1 MQAELRGVTKTYG
14 RGEGAQVALRDV
26 DFALGS
32 GDFAVLSGPSGS
44 GKTTLLNLLGL
55 LDRPERGHVLIDG
68 SAAETLPE
76 ARRADLRNRKIGFVF
91 QASDLVP
98 VLTAEQNVT
107 LPLEIRG
114 VPRRQA
120 VARALEMLDL
130 VGLSAYRSRLPGE
143 LSAGQRQRVSIARA
157 LVTEPAFV
165 LADEPTANLDT
176 ANALQVVGLLRRLRD
191 HHAAT
196 VLMATHDERLVEHA
210 TRRVRLLDG
219 RIAGDEARTPA

>member
-1 MQAELRGVTKTYG
+1 
-14 RGEGAQVALRDV
+14 
-26 DFALGS
+26 
-32 GDFAVLSGPSGS
+32 
-44 GKTTLLNLLGL
+44 
-55 LDRPERGHVLIDG
+55 VLIDG
-68 SAAETLPE
+68 TAAETLPE

-130 VGLSAYRSRLPGE
+130 VGLSAFRSRLPGE

-176 ANALQVVGLLRRLRD
+176 ANALHVVGLLRSLRD
-191 HHAAT
+191 HYAAT
-196 VLMATHDERLVEHA
+196 VLMATHDDRLLEHA

-219 RIAGDEARTPA
+219 RIAADEPRTPA

>member
-26 DFALGS
+26 DFALDS
-32 GDFAVLSGPSGS
+32 GDFVVLSGPSGS

-130 VGLSAYRSRLPGE
+130 VGLSAFRSRLPGE

-176 ANALQVVGLLRRLRD
+176 ANALHVVGLLRSLRD

-196 VLMATHDERLVEHA
+196 VLMATHDDRLLEHA

-219 RIAGDEARTPA
+219 RIAADEPRTPA